1 MSKRISSILIITLT
15 VFTFFSCNKKY
26 ASADAV
32 PQKKIQRIVSLG
44 PSATEILFAI
54 GAGDK
59 VVARTAFCDYP
70 EEVSK
75 LPSVG
80 GFSSASENLESIISY
95 RPDMV
100 YLFAGMHDSFIK
112 PLEELGITVFVSD
125 ATSILAVEDEILA
138 VGKLTGCEVKAEKI
152 VTEMKAELE
161 SISKK
166 VTDAK
171 RKSNRKEYK
180 MFWQIWDNPLVTAG
194 KTSFINDIIEASGWI
209 NIFGN
214 VEQAYPV
221 VSDEAVILA
230 KPNYVIMTG
239 SSYISGT
246 FEESAFNTDLF
257 KMLNKQDDFWGF
269 VYEESNYMERPGPR
283 LVSTVKAFSDMLISY
298 SESKR

>member
-1 MSKRISSILIITLT
+1 MSKRISSILIITLA

-125 ATSILAVEDEILA
+125 ATSIQAVEDEILA
-138 VGKLTGCEVKAEKI
+138 VGKLTGSEVKAEKI
-152 VTEMKAELE
+152 VTEMKTELE

-166 VTDAK
+166 VTEAK

-194 KTSFINDIIEASGWI
+194 KTSFINDIIEAAGWI
-209 NIFGN
+209 NIFGD

-221 VSDEAVILA
+221 VSAEAVISA

-239 SSYISGT
+239 SSEISG
-246 FEESAFNTDLF
+246 AFSNVVFDKEYIEL
-257 KMLNKQDDFWGF
+257 LHEQDDFWGAA
-269 VYEESNYMERPGPR
+269 YMENSEITRPSPR
-283 LVSTVKAFSDMLISY
+283 VVNTVKEFADMMISY
-298 SESKR
+298 SKK

>member
-1 MSKRISSILIITLT
+1 MSKRISSILLITLT
-15 VFTFFSCNKKY
+15 VFTFFSCNKKN
-26 ASADAV
+26 AAVDAV
-32 PQKKIQRIVSLG
+32 PQKEIKRIVSLG

-54 GAGDK
+54 GAGNK
-59 VVARTAFCDYP
+59 IVARTAFCDYP

-80 GFSSASENLESIISY
+80 GFSSASDNLEAIISY

-125 ATSILAVEDEILA
+125 ATSILAVEEEILA
-138 VGKLTGCEVKAEKI
+138 VGKLTGCEDNAEK
-152 VTEMKAELE
+152 VVNEMNAELE
-161 SISKK
+161 SISRK
-166 VTDAK
+166 VADAK
-171 RKSNRKEYK
+171 MKSDRKEYK
-180 MFWQIWDNPLVTAG
+180 MFWQIWDDPLVTAG

-221 VSDEAVILA
+221 VSDEAVISA

-239 SSYISGT
+239 SSFIPGT
-246 FEESAFNTDLF
+246 LENSAFNTELF
-257 KMLNKQDDFWGF
+257 KMLNEQDDFWGF
-269 VYEESNYMERPGPR
+269 VYEGSNHMERPCPR
-283 LVSTVKAFSDMLISY
+283 LVNTVKAFSDMLITY
-298 SESKR
+298 SETKR

>member
-26 ASADAV
+26 AATDAV
-32 PQKKIQRIVSLG
+32 PQKVIKRIVSLG

-95 RPDMV
+95 KPDMV

-112 PLEELGITVFVSD
+112 PLEDLGITVYVSD
-125 ATSILAVEDEILA
+125 AASIKAVEDEILA
-138 VGKLTGCEVKAEKI
+138 VGKLTGCEVKAEEVVKQMNAELSEI
-152 VTEMKAELE
+152 KAKVTE
-161 SISKK
+161 
-166 VTDAK
+166 AK
-171 RKSNRKEYK
+171 NKSERKEYK
-180 MFWQIWDNPLVTAG
+180 MFWQLWDDPLMTAG
-194 KTSFINDIIEASGWI
+194 KNSYINDIIEAAGWI
-209 NIFGN
+209 NIFGD

-221 VSDEAVILA
+221 VSAEAVISA

-239 SSYISGT
+239 SSEISG
-246 FEESAFNTDLF
+246 AFSNVVFDKEYIEL
-257 KMLNKQDDFWGF
+257 LHEQDDFWGAA
-269 VYEESNYMERPGPR
+269 YMENSEITRPSPR
-283 LVSTVKAFSDMLISY
+283 VVNTVKEFADMMISY
-298 SESKR
+298 SKK